1 MSGEPSERRRHDEV
15 LADIAR
21 FAGSSLE
28 LEEVLER
35 IVERAAALTGADR
48 TSILLLDRSGRRL
61 VPSALWGMDPA
72 FTADWKTRPIRLEDE
87 PLSREALL
95 TGEPVTVTDA
105 SADPRT
111 DKRSVAFFGDQ
122 SILVAPL
129 SRRDRRLGT
138 LFLNHVRRR
147 YAFTR
152 EDVETTAVIAAQAAI
167 AIDNARLYGAT
178 RRLAEQLR
186 RSFRYAGEALAAGV
200 DVQSILQSTVQL
212 AVETAGADGG
222 SLRLLDES
230 GRGTYLVVSTG
241 ERPADGTAPEEFDL
255 HSEGR
260 LLGTLALWRRGAPFD
275 PQEHEL
281 LASFAGHARIAIEHA
296 QLYARLQEEQRRAR
310 QAERTQADF
319 VSMVSHELRT
329 PLALVKAYAA
339 TLLQEGLPLPDNKR
353 RSFLEGIAAA
363 TDRLQHLI
371 DNLLSATSLDAGL
384 FISQPEPLEVGGLL
398 KEALQEVA
406 VLTDG
411 RPLELVEAPDELWV
425 LGDRQ
430 QLRQVVENLIT
441 NAVKY
446 APGEAPL
453 TVSLGATERQ
463 VHVSVADSGP
473 GIPPE
478 ALELIFEKFYRVPVK
493 DPAEYGLGEEE
504 RPPDASI
511 RRPGGMGLGLYIC
524 RRIVQAH
531 GGRIWA
537 ENPPGGGAVFHVE
550 LPRSVGAAPPASSGR
565 STATGAVEES
575 VVEESVNGDPAGP
588 G

>member
-241 ERPADGTAPEEFDL
+241 ERPSDGTAP
-255 HSEGR
+255 
-260 LLGTLALWRRGAPFD
+260 
-275 PQEHEL
+275 
-281 LASFAGHARIAIEHA
+281 AGHPGPLAQGGALRSPGARAPGLVRRPRPDRH
-296 QLYARLQEEQRRAR
+296 RAR
-310 QAERTQADF
+310 PA
-319 VSMVSHELRT
+319 LR
-329 PLALVKAYAA
+329 PA
-339 TLLQEGLPLPDNKR
+339 P
-353 RSFLEGIAAA
+353 
-363 TDRLQHLI
+363 
-371 DNLLSATSLDAGL
+371 
-384 FISQPEPLEVGGLL
+384 GG
-398 KEALQEVA
+398 A
-406 VLTDG
+406 
-411 RPLELVEAPDELWV
+411 
-425 LGDRQ
+425 
-430 QLRQVVENLIT
+430 
-441 NAVKY
+441 
-446 APGEAPL
+446 APGEA
-453 TVSLGATERQ
+453 GR
-463 VHVSVADSGP
+463 ADPSGLRLDGLPRAAYSPGP
-473 GIPPE
+473 GE
-478 ALELIFEKFYRVPVK
+478 
-493 DPAEYGLGEEE
+493 GL
-504 RPPDASI
+504 
-511 RRPGGMGLGLYIC
+511 RRHP
-524 RRIVQAH
+524 
-531 GGRIWA
+531 
-537 ENPPGGGAVFHVE
+537 PPGRATPPGHQ
-550 LPRSVGAAPPASSGR
+550 AP
-565 STATGAVEES
+565 
-575 VVEESVNGDPAGP
+575 
-588 G
+588 